1 MDHTIALIQ
10 KAHEGDK
17 EAREQLVKENV
28 GLIWSVVKRFYGRG
42 TDAEDL
48 FQIGSI
54 GLLKAI
60 DKFDLSYDVRFST
73 YAVPMISGEIKRF
86 LRDDGMI
93 KVSRSLKELS
103 YKLFQAREE
112 MTAALGREPTI
123 EELSLELHVEKEEIV
138 QAMEAGG
145 EVESIYKPIHQKE
158 GSEIRL
164 MDKLVEKEHQEDRI
178 LDSMLLQ
185 QLLETLDKEERRLI
199 YLRYFKNQTQSA
211 VGKKLGISQVQ
222 VSRMEK
228 KIMAACLFFCILA
241 GRSRDLIQLCPCLFP
256 ILTVREE
263 LVHPLEIVG
272 RRLGVSVIQAG
283 KPQSQKR
290 AAVVIAFIHYHNLGK
305 CLDGR
310 IVIGHIIRRRSR
322 LIVAAAG
329 NRIYALRQVIIP
341 LLPVLPKG
349 APVDIQKQ
357 IGNAVLRI
365 ASGTVLFRCG
375 HQCFIAFRR
384 GGRGLYRLLGIRA
397 VCTVGIQRPGHRA

>member
-48 FQIGSI
+48 FQIGAM
-54 GLLKAI
+54 GLIKAI

-103 YKLFQAREE
+103 YKLFQTREE

-228 KIMAACLFFCILA
+228 KIMAAL
-241 GRSRDLIQLCPCLFP
+241 R
-256 ILTVREE
+256 RES
-263 LVHPLEIVG
+263 
-272 RRLGVSVIQAG
+272 GV
-283 KPQSQKR
+283 
-290 AAVVIAFIHYHNLGK
+290 
-305 CLDGR
+305 
-310 IVIGHIIRRRSR
+310 
-322 LIVAAAG
+322 
-329 NRIYALRQVIIP
+329 
-341 LLPVLPKG
+341 
-349 APVDIQKQ
+349 
-357 IGNAVLRI
+357 
-365 ASGTVLFRCG
+365 
-375 HQCFIAFRR
+375 
-384 GGRGLYRLLGIRA
+384 
-397 VCTVGIQRPGHRA
+397 